1 MFARMNCG
9 PVRTLSRLTEF
20 ALRVFVVK
28 LLMGSISHNA
38 SPAVQIKI
46 DINSPAEN
54 CRLPGGSRDGVYLQT
69 NSSINNWLLAVRA
82 GDRQQGSSAAE
93 KNVPPFN

>member
-69 NSSINNWLLAVRA
+69 NSSINNWLLAGQTEMADWSTLIGREPRGLA
-82 GDRQQGSSAAE
+82 
-93 KNVPPFN
+93 

>member
-9 PVRTLSRLTEF
+9 PVRSLSRLTEF

-46 DINSPAEN
+46 EISAVLLPAATQMFSGQDLFAN
-54 CRLPGGSRDGVYLQT
+54 QLIYKQLV
-69 NSSINNWLLAVRA
+69 A
-82 GDRQQGSSAAE
+82 GQ
-93 KNVPPFN
+93 